1 MYSASKS
8 EEEADERHTAIKLAI
23 IKHAHPRDVPDA
35 KPGRNQ
41 PSALHEM
48 KKSIGP
54 VRPAASRASRASLVP
69 VDSDM
74 LWWTCGDARLYQS
87 AARDLTMMHM

>member
-1 MYSASKS
+1 
-8 EEEADERHTAIKLAI
+8 
-23 IKHAHPRDVPDA
+23 
-35 KPGRNQ
+35 
-41 PSALHEM
+41 M

-54 VRPAASRASRASLVP
+54 VRPAASRASLVP
-69 VDSDM
+69 VGSDM